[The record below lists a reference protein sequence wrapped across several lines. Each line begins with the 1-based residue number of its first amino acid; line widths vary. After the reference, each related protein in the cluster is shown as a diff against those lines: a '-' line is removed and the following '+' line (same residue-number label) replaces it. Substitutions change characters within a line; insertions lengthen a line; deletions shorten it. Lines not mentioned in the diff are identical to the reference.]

1 METVTGGLI
10 KWGKKVP
17 LLKVLGGGKV
27 EVVDGIV
34 KVNVVPKSGAAGWI
48 EEVKRRKVGD

>member
-1 METVTGGLI
+1 METKEGGLL

-17 LLKVLGGGKV
+17 LLKVLSGGKV

-34 KVNVVPKSGAAGWI
+34 RANLLPKARAEEWI
-48 EEVKRRKVGD
+48 QEMKKRKK